1 MRSAAFGPF
10 ALRHK
15 PVGRAVAA
23 MARYSKA
30 FRQKE
35 EATVS
40 VARVYADIN
49 EKRPPEYWDYE
60 ALNVQVRVCGVQAA
74 GDEGAQK
81 NNSRHQGGAG
91 MHTHSHTPRS
101 PLLHKSGT
109 TRTTT
114 RSCARWDAASTA
126 RSLR

>member
-10 ALRHK
+10 VLRHK

-60 ALNVQVRVCGVQAA
+60 ALNVQVRVVWAYCGWA
-74 GDEGAQK
+74 GARG
-81 NNSRHQGGAG
+81 R
-91 MHTHSHTPRS
+91 
-101 PLLHKSGT
+101 
-109 TRTTT
+109 
-114 RSCARWDAASTA
+114 CARRRSRAA
-126 RSLR
+126 R

>member
-1 MRSAAFGPF
+1 
-10 ALRHK
+10 
-15 PVGRAVAA
+15 

-91 MHTHSHTPRS
+91 MHTHSHTRAPPSYTKVERPG
-101 PLLHKSGT
+101 PLRGRAQGGT
-109 TRTTT
+109 RQVQ
-114 RSCARWDAASTA
+114 RG
-126 RSLR
+126 L